1 MTTLPVP
8 PTQKQTITD
17 EYHGIPVADDYRWLE
32 DASNP
37 AVQAWMTAQ
46 NELARSLLD
55 GIPALPALREKLKAL
70 RQAET
75 AMYYMLR
82 YRGGKLF
89 ALKKQ
94 PPKQQRLL
102 VTFASTDD
110 LSHETVI
117 LDPNELDPSGGT
129 AIDWYATSLDARYVA
144 VSLSQGGSEQG
155 TAYVYETATGN
166 RLGDEIPR
174 VQYPTGGGSIAWNAD
189 SSGFYYTRYPRGDE
203 RAPEDLNFYEQVY
216 FHQLGTPT
224 EADTYVIGQEF
235 PRIAEVFLFT
245 THDGEYLLAEVANG
259 DGGDFAHYLRDESG
273 QWKQITTFADRL
285 VKASLGRDGYLY
297 LVSLKDTPR
306 GQIIRIPLA
315 RPSLEN
321 AEIIVPQG
329 EHAIDVYSVADT
341 CLYTIELVGGPTQ
354 LRRIDLSTRQAEL
367 VPTPPVSFTGLAL
380 PLEGDEALVY
390 LSSYITP
397 QGWYRYRPGS
407 PALEDTPLRITSP
420 ADFSDCEVVREFA
433 PSRDGTLVP
442 INIIRRKDIQLDG
455 QNPAVLTGYGGYGI
469 SLSPW
474 YDSSVR
480 IWLDAGGVYAI
491 ANLRGGGEF
500 GEEWHKA
507 GNLTNKQNVF
517 DDFVGCAEHL
527 IRRKY
532 TNPSRLAIEGGS
544 NGGLLMGAALTQ
556 HPELFRA
563 VVSHVGI
570 YDMLRVE
577 LDPNGAF
584 NVTEFGTVTNPNHFE
599 ALYEYSPYHHVQ
611 DGGQYPAILLL
622 TGEND
627 GRVNPM
633 QSRKMAARL
642 QATHSQQPVILR
654 ISTTSG
660 HGIGT
665 SLDEQIQIEA
675 DVYAFLFSQLAMG

>member
-407 PALEDTPLRITSP
+407 PALEDTPLRMTSP

>member
-102 VTFASTDD
+102 VSFASTDD

-407 PALEDTPLRITSP
+407 PALEDTPLRMTSP